1 MDNNVQF
8 IMSDPMKG
16 AKRPK
21 TTGVKV
27 DSNGVPLDIIAKQKE
42 NQKAAPDDITNDPA
56 FMEMFGHV
64 GKEQKDPWKKG
75 GNEDNWY
82 SGSPKPIPPQPTK
95 QDVQPAKE
103 PIDMGS
109 NDITNDPEFEKMFG
123 KSEVVN
129 NESDSS
135 DSHMNG
141 MKMFNK

>member
-42 NQKAAPDDITNDPA
+42 NQKNSPDDITNDPA

-64 GKEQKDPWKKG
+64 GQEQKDPWKKG
-75 GNEDNWY
+75 GNEDNWFCD
-82 SGSPKPIPPQPTK
+82 SPNNPITPQSSQQNT
-95 QDVQPAKE
+95 QPATK

-109 NDITNDPEFEKMFG
+109 NDITNDPEFKKMFG

-135 DSHMNG
+135 DSHT
-141 MKMFNK
+141 K

>member
-8 IMSDPMKG
+8 IESDPLKG
-16 AKRPK
+16 ARRPK

-42 NQKAAPDDITNDPA
+42 NQKISPDDITNDPA
-56 FMEMFGHV
+56 FMEMFGHA
-64 GKEQKDPWKKG
+64 GQEQKDPWKKG
-75 GNEDNWY
+75 GNEDNWFCD
-82 SGSPKPIPPQPTK
+82 SPNNPITPHSSQQNTQSVTK
-95 QDVQPAKE
+95 

-135 DSHMNG
+135 DSHT
-141 MKMFNK
+141 K

>member
-8 IMSDPMKG
+8 IESDPLKG
-16 AKRPK
+16 ARRPK

-42 NQKAAPDDITNDPA
+42 NQKLSPDDITNDPA

-64 GKEQKDPWKKG
+64 GQEQKDPWKQG
-75 GNEDNWY
+75 GNEDNWFCD
-82 SGSPKPIPPQPTK
+82 SPNNPITPHPSQQNTQTATK
-95 QDVQPAKE
+95 

-109 NDITNDPEFEKMFG
+109 NDITNDPEFKKMFG

-135 DSHMNG
+135 DSHT
-141 MKMFNK
+141 K

>member
-1 MDNNVQF
+1 MDNNTQF

-16 AKRPK
+16 ARRPK

-42 NQKAAPDDITNDPA
+42 NQKLSPDDITNDPT

-64 GKEQKDPWKKG
+64 GQEQKDPWKKG

-82 SGSPKPIPPQPTK
+82 SGSPKPITPQQTQQK
-95 QDVQPAKE
+95 TQSVTTE

-135 DSHMNG
+135 DSHT
-141 MKMFNK
+141 K

>member
-16 AKRPK
+16 ARRPK

-27 DSNGVPLDIIAKQKE
+27 DSNGVPLDLKT
-42 NQKAAPDDITNDPA
+42 APDDITNDPV
-56 FMEMFGHV
+56 FMEMFGHA
-64 GKEQKDPWKKG
+64 GQEQKDPWKKG

-82 SGSPKPIPPQPTK
+82 SGSPKPVTPQPTQQK
-95 QDVQPAKE
+95 IQPITTE

-109 NDITNDPEFEKMFG
+109 NDITNDPEFKKMFS

-135 DSHMNG
+135 DSHM
-141 MKMFNK
+141 K

>member
-8 IMSDPMKG
+8 IASDPLKG
-16 AKRPK
+16 ARRPK

-42 NQKAAPDDITNDPA
+42 NQKTAPNDITNDPE
-56 FMEMFGHV
+56 FEKMFGHV
-64 GKEQKDPWKKG
+64 GREQQDPWKKG
-75 GNEDNWY
+75 GDEDNWY
-82 SGSPKPIPPQPTK
+82 SGSPKPVTPQPTQQK
-95 QDVQPAKE
+95 TQPITTE

-135 DSHMNG
+135 DSHM
-141 MKMFNK
+141 K